1 MKGDFSRSTF
11 RPEKHY
17 NRVLIEQGRVQ
28 IDADWNEQQAIWQ
41 HHLRTESADLIGGSG
56 TPIENNGFQISL
68 SPDGKTLQIGQ
79 GRFYADGILCENET
93 AVPYLNQPDLPQ
105 LTDPFAAITAA
116 QKSAAVVYLDV
127 WERRLTAIDDSL
139 IREVALNGTETAV
152 RAKTVWQVKVLP
164 VAIPAGGLSPNSQL
178 PEWNAL
184 IAGSTGMLN
193 AQTQP
198 TLSTDNPC
206 LIPPTAGYQSLENQL
221 YRVEI
226 HAPGSPGIATFKWSR
241 DNGFVETSIIGING
255 KNVAVHDLGPDDVLG
270 FGNGQ
275 TVELLTDHH
284 ELYGL
289 PGQLLTIDSVTTATN
304 TVTLKTAPDP
314 TDINLQLHPRM
325 RRWDSQ
331 GAIATPAAAGTW
343 IPLENG
349 VQVQFTAGPQIA
361 FPVASYATGD
371 YWLIPARTAT
381 GEIEWPPFAIPNT
394 NPIPQSPAGIRHHY
408 SRLAM
413 LQLNTVTNAWQLQ
426 DCRTVFP
433 SLADVPSPDGGI
445 HVTGVFTV
453 DPTSQS
459 PSPLVNDTTVQV
471 SAFGGINVQCDGDAD
486 PASIV
491 RATCYLS
498 VENPIQLGGPTSPAA
513 GYQIFNLAGTVS
525 AASGTKTISWRPTAD
540 ATNLLGQITSA
551 TPPGDRGILLR
562 LTLKG
567 NFIWAN
573 GNPNLFLD
581 GDDFGSVQGGA
592 SNISVRFPSGD
603 KRRGGDFE
611 MWFWL
616 LAVPVTLSSITAP
629 AQLTTGTTQSVTIAL
644 TDKAPAAGVSVAIAI
659 TSTPAN
665 LVVTVPAN
673 QTTITIPAG
682 STSGTFTIQASATL
696 VGQAT
701 ITVTAGGATLAA
713 TVTVAPAVLTGQ
725 LVISPTT
732 IFVGGSATG
741 TVTLSGPA
749 PQAGVAIALSSANSN
764 IASVPGS
771 VTVPSGSSTAT
782 FTITAGTAVGT
793 TTIKASSTA
802 GTTLPATITVRQKT
816 KEGKDTKEVVKE
828 GHKEFKEIEVKTIS
842 DAHPAKFSDTK
853 GHDVKVVD
861 ALATPVLRPRTI
873 KPSPGTV
880 LTGQLDH
887 DGTSMLPAAQ
897 AFIRPEERPEVGQ
910 AIFQQPSEGQ
920 KS

>member
-28 IDADWNEQQAIWQ
+28 LDSDWNEQQAIWQ
-41 HHLRTESADLIGGSG
+41 HHLRTGSADLIGGSG

-68 SPDGKTLQIGQ
+68 SAGGKTLQIGP
-79 GRFYADGILCENET
+79 GRFYVDGILCENEI
-93 AVPYLNQPDLPQ
+93 AIPYLNQPDLPQ

-127 WERRLTAIDDSL
+127 WERRVTALDDSL
-139 IREVALNGTETAV
+139 IREVALNGTETSV

-164 VAIPAGGLSPNSQL
+164 VAIPSSGLTPNSDL
-178 PEWNAL
+178 PEWDAL
-184 IAGSTGMLN
+184 ITGSTGLLN

-221 YRVEI
+221 YRVEV
-226 HAPGSPGIATFKWSR
+226 HAPGSPGTATFKWSR
-241 DNGFVETSIIGING
+241 DNGFVESAIISING
-255 KNVAVHDLGPDDVLG
+255 KDVAVHDLGPDDVLG

-289 PGQLLTIDSVTTATN
+289 PGQLLTIDSVNTATS

-314 TDINLQLHPRM
+314 TAINLQLHPRM

-331 GAIATPAAAGTW
+331 GAIATPATTGTW

-349 VQVQFTAGPQIA
+349 VQVQFTAPAQIA
-361 FPVASYATGD
+361 FTTASYATGD

-381 GEIEWPPFAIPNT
+381 GEIEWPPFAIPNS
-394 NPIPQSPAGIRHHY
+394 NPIPQIPAGIRHHY
-408 SRLAM
+408 NRLAI
-413 LQLNTVTNAWQLQ
+413 LQLNPATNAWQLQ

-433 SLADVPSPDGGI
+433 SLADVPSPDGGMHI
-445 HVTGVFTV
+445 TGVFTV

-459 PSPLVNDTTVQV
+459 PSPLANDTTVQL
-471 SAFGGINVQCDGDAD
+471 SAFGGINVQLDGDAD
-486 PASIV
+486 PASVV

-498 VENPIQLGGPTSPAA
+498 VENPIQLGGPTSAA
-513 GYQIFNLAGTVS
+513 AAYQIFNLAGTVS
-525 AASGTKTISWRPTAD
+525 ATPGTNAISWRPTAD
-540 ATNLLGQITSA
+540 GTNLLGQITSA
-551 TPPGDRGILLR
+551 TPPGDRGILMR

-581 GDDFGSVQGGA
+581 GDDFGSVQSGA
-592 SNISVRFPSGD
+592 TNIFLRFPSGD

-616 LAVPVTLSSITAP
+616 LAVPATLSSITTP
-629 AQLTTGTTQSVTIAL
+629 SPLTTGTSQSVTVTL

-659 TSTPAN
+659 TSTPPN
-665 LVVTVPAN
+665 LIVTVPAN

-682 STSGTFTIQASATL
+682 STSGSFIIQASATL

-701 ITVTAGGATLAA
+701 ITASAGGLTVAA

-725 LVISPTT
+725 LVINPRI
-732 IFVGGSATG
+732 IFIGGSATG

-749 PQAGVAIALSSANSN
+749 PQAGVAITLSSANPG
-764 IASVPGS
+764 IASVPAS
-771 VTVPSGSSTAT
+771 VTVPAGSSQAT
-782 FTITAGTAVGT
+782 FTITSGEAAGT
-793 TTIKASSTA
+793 TTIKASSAA
-802 GTTLPATITVRQKT
+802 GTTLPATITVRQRIIL
-816 KEGKDTKEVVKE
+816 V
-828 GHKEFKEIEVKTIS
+828 S
-842 DAHPAKFSDTK
+842 PFSK
-853 GHDVKVVD
+853 
-861 ALATPVLRPRTI
+861 L
-873 KPSPGTV
+873 
-880 LTGQLDH
+880 
-887 DGTSMLPAAQ
+887 
-897 AFIRPEERPEVGQ
+897 
-910 AIFQQPSEGQ
+910 
-920 KS
+920 